1 MPANLSDLFG
11 HILLSFVVALA
22 LVPLVSSLA
31 RRAAIMDVPGSASHK
46 VHAAATPIVG
56 GPVLLIAV
64 SVGYVVLGSP
74 LEQPIIGVML
84 ASLFVIVWGT
94 VDDRWGLSPAL
105 KLLAQLATAV
115 ILIAFGVQV
124 LVTRIPWFD
133 LALSVVWI
141 VGLMNAF
148 NFVDSMDGLAVGLAI
163 IAAGFFMLVTL
174 DSQQPTFAML
184 SAVLLGALLGMY
196 YFNAMPAKV
205 FLGDSGSQLLG
216 FVLAAVGIAY
226 SPAGAQ
232 LPQALTWF
240 TPILVL
246 GVPIFDT
253 TLVVFS
259 RLRRQL
265 PVYEA
270 HQDHTYHRLISLGI
284 APTRSVLS
292 MQFGAILLSLLAF
305 IALGFSVLTAN
316 IVFGTIVFLG
326 VVSIWY
332 LDVLAKRD
340 VTTGNP
346 ARAPQREAT
355 EDPDGRSTKE

>member
-1 MPANLSDLFG
+1 SG
-11 HILLSFVVALA
+11 
-22 LVPLVSSLA
+22 LA
-31 RRAAIMDVPGSASHK
+31 RRAGIVDVPGSASHK
-46 VHAAATPIVG
+46 LHAATTPLVG

-64 SVGYVVLGSP
+64 AMSYLALGSP
-74 LEQPIIGVML
+74 PEQPIIGVML
-84 ASLFVIVWGT
+84 GGLFVVVWGT
-94 VDDRWGLSPAL
+94 IDDRWGLSPVL
-105 KLLAQLATAV
+105 KLLAQLVTAV

-133 LALSVVWI
+133 LALSIVWV

-174 DSQQPTFAML
+174 DAQQPTFAML

-259 RLRRQL
+259 RIRRRL

-270 HQDHTYHRLISLGI
+270 HQDHTYHRLISIGI
-284 APTRSVLS
+284 APPRSVLS
-292 MQFGAILLSLLAF
+292 MQFGAILLSLVAFLA
-305 IALGFSVLTAN
+305 LSFSVLVAN
-316 IVFGTIVFLG
+316 IVFGSIVLLG
-326 VVSIWY
+326 ALSIWY
-332 LDVLAKRD
+332 LDVIAKRELTPGTPK
-340 VTTGNP
+340 TTL
-346 ARAPQREAT
+346 RRESNEET
-355 EDPDGRSTKE
+355 DGSHS